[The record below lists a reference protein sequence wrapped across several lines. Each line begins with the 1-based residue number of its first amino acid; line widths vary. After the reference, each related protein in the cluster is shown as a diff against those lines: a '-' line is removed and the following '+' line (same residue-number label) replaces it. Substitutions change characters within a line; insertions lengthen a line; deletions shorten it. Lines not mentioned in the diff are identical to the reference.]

1 MSGLHNVSIRHTS
14 SDLSSNRPTEI
25 EQITAAD
32 ARAAARDWIAT
43 EVSRMPGYIAAFI
56 AGSTAA
62 LPASDAL
69 PPWSDTDV
77 MVVLEGD
84 APQKV
89 GKFRRDR
96 VLLEGTWLARGEIGT
111 PETVLA
117 SYHAAHAV
125 GTGVELDDPSGWLTD
140 LQRAVRA
147 DFPRRSR
154 VAARVLSARLAVTR
168 GLEAMRD
175 TGSIAEQA
183 QSWVFPT
190 GIATHVL
197 LVAGLRNPTVRRR
210 YETVRDLLEAHG
222 RLDLHEHL
230 LEALGSLAW
239 TPDVARR
246 HLEAIT
252 ALYDAAA
259 PISAPDYRFGSDITP
274 LTRPISIDGTSDMIA
289 RGFHR
294 EAAFWLVVTGSRA
307 LQKMALGGEPG
318 TAARFEPAYAEL
330 LADLG
335 AATHKDRAARRRLS
349 LALLPE
355 IDAAASAI
363 TDATPGVIRD

>member
-1 MSGLHNVSIRHTS
+1 MSICHTN
-14 SDLSSNRPTEI
+14 SDLSSNPPTEAD
-25 EQITAAD
+25 QVTAAD

-43 EVSRMPGYIAAFI
+43 EASRMPGYIAAFI

-62 LPASDAL
+62 LPADHAI

-84 APQKV
+84 ATQKA

-96 VLLEGTWLARGEIGT
+96 VLLEGTWIARGEVGT
-111 PETVLA
+111 PETVLS

-125 GTGVELDDPSGWLTD
+125 GTGVVLDDPSGWLTD
-140 LQRAVRA
+140 LQGAVQA

-154 VAARVLSARLAVTR
+154 VAARVQSARLGVTR

-222 RLDLHEHL
+222 RLDLHERL

-246 HLEAIT
+246 RLEAIT

-274 LTRPISIDGTSDMIA
+274 LTRPISIDGTSDMIE

-335 AATHKDRAARRRLS
+335 AATDKDRAARRQQS

-363 TDATPGVIRD
+363 IDATPGVIRD